1 MPEQLTKYPDITLRV
16 LRTSG
21 AVCAE
26 GAVQRVLTECPVE
39 QFCKLPGGELC
50 VFGLADASKMTQ
62 ITATEWQALVPSAS
76 FETERPAESLGID
89 VLLSAAV
96 GLFAGV
102 GICVLAQRWR
112 RWRNGDGAAL

>member
-1 MPEQLTKYPDITLRV
+1 
-16 LRTSG
+16 
-21 AVCAE
+21 
-26 GAVQRVLTECPVE
+26 VE

-76 FETERPAESLGID
+76 FETDRPAESPGVEL
-89 VLLSAAV
+89 LLSAAV

-102 GICVLAQRWR
+102 ACAFSTALWRWR
-112 RWRNGDGAAL
+112 PESARKSTRFFANV